1 MLNSKQPTAH
11 DEPVAFDD
19 RDARPDAM
27 HDTVERWLADL
38 QEATDRAAASEQFRT
53 WLDTQRRFH
62 DYSMRNTLLIRL
74 QRPDATNV
82 AGYRTWQTE
91 FDRQVQEGES
101 AIWIW
106 APIVARQCPECGNAP
121 SYHGESDCEYE
132 ASAFETWSKGVVG
145 FRPVAVFDVSQTEG
159 EPLPE
164 LETDV
169 YGEADDL
176 VPAAL
181 AAAEPL
187 GVSVELVAAEAWSY
201 GDAKGVC
208 KHRSDESRPHVAVR
222 ANLERATLAHVLAHE
237 YAHARLHVSRE
248 TNDERAAREVEA
260 ESVAYIVSRH
270 FGLDASN
277 ASFYLAAWRDDE
289 IDELRDRLERVRTT
303 AMTIIDKVE
312 SNLEPT

>member
-1 MLNSKQPTAH
+1 MSNSNQLTAQN
-11 DEPVAFDD
+11 EPVAFDD
-19 RDARPDAM
+19 RDTRPDAM
-27 HDTVERWLADL
+27 HETVEQWLADL
-38 QEATDRAAASEQFRT
+38 REATDEAAASEQFQT
-53 WLDTQRRFH
+53 WLDAQRRFH
-62 DYSMRNTLLIRL
+62 DYSMQNTLLIRL
-74 QRPDATNV
+74 QRPDATRV

-91 FDRQVQEGES
+91 FDRQVRKGES

-106 APIVARQCPECGNAP
+106 APIVARQCPKCGNAP

-132 ASAFETWSKGVVG
+132 ASAPETWSKGVVG

-164 LETDV
+164 LETAV

-176 VPAAL
+176 VSAAL
-181 AAAEPL
+181 AAAETL
-187 GVSVELVAAEAWSY
+187 GVSAELVATEEWSY

-208 KHRSDESRPHVAVR
+208 KHRNGELQPHVAVR
-222 ANLERATLAHVLAHE
+222 ADLDSAIAAHVLAHE
-237 YAHARLHVSRE
+237 YAHARLHVGRE
-248 TNDERAAREVEA
+248 TDDERAAREVEA

-289 IDELRDRLERVRTT
+289 TDELQDRLERIRTT
-303 AMTIIDKVE
+303 AMTIISE
-312 SNLEPT
+312 IETNLERT